1 MINWEDF
8 VLKTIFFFTRLR
20 WFSPPCHLQLLFAC
34 GKSFSPSQTIPF
46 TFTGI
51 TAAFYY
57 LFIFIG
63 SILRFSWTKE
73 WYSLPEEV
81 TVRLVL
87 VSAPPSWHLLMLHLH
102 FLSWATTVPKSWT
115 CLKALWPGNCFILA
129 DSAIPN
135 LPDAGSAEA
144 CGGMGG
150 ENWLL
155 WFFALGFF
163 PLVSGNFSIPVCKY
177 LMCWVFSSIKHL

>member
-1 MINWEDF
+1 MINQGVF
-8 VLKTIFFFTRLR
+8 VLKTCFFHQAKVIQ
-20 WFSPPCHLQLLFAC
+20 P
-34 GKSFSPSQTIPF
+34 IPAISSCYLHVGMERAFHPLKQSSF

-51 TAAFYY
+51 TAVFYC
-57 LFIFIG
+57 LCIFNG
-63 SILRFSWTKE
+63 SVLRFHLTKE

-81 TVRLVL
+81 NVRLVL

-102 FLSWATTVPKSWT
+102 FLSWATTVPRSWT

-150 ENWLL
+150 EN
-155 WFFALGFF
+155 
-163 PLVSGNFSIPVCKY
+163 
-177 LMCWVFSSIKHL
+177 